1 MKFYLYAD
9 HESAERLANANPKA
23 LLIGGD
29 FGNGNFGDVLQH
41 LGAASLVRASTG
53 FAIVSLCVLDAVARH
68 LDPKSMRESY
78 GVDAVAFV
86 SEVPIEAGVAAEL
99 GLCLVGSLQNI
110 SYVQLYG
117 GGFLNELWGE
127 FVLGITEQ
135 FLRKL
140 PKVPYTIS
148 GQQLSPAFLP
158 RIAEHIAE
166 FAPRLIGVRD
176 QASLSLLADA
186 GISADFSFDDAVE
199 SLLELGRRLK
209 PCAGDGAFIHL
220 NTSDYTGNDE
230 ALSEMVAH
238 LRLVAAHVGSHQKP
252 VLLQAFQDAREVV
265 VDSIETVKRLDLGF
279 PFDDVE
285 AVFLVTSILRAQ
297 SENAPARLLTG
308 RFGYS
313 SSYHVTLWL
322 QLHGIPCWLRGSN
335 SYYMQKRA
343 ALGIEGHFEDF
354 LAHMKRPDHN
364 ENLRARAQWLH
375 KLRQVTDLVEPAANQ
390 IEWEIPDN
398 STLKRQFHFKGE
410 PRLEERL
417 NQAWRIA
424 ENGREENERLKN
436 RLDDA
441 ESRVQEYSRQLED
454 AESRVQE
461 YSMQLEDAE
470 SRMRAYSRQL
480 TEVGAD
486 ARYFREQNL
495 SMQSS
500 LQQALASA
508 EQLHLILA
516 SRSWRFT
523 RPFRVASR
531 FVSTGRFDSA
541 GEIGVYAM
549 LRIIGGKLPI
559 KASWR
564 SAVGR
569 VLRRFRRR

>member
-9 HESAERLANANPKA
+9 HESAEFLANARPKA
-23 LLIGGD
+23 LLVGGD
-29 FGNGNFGDVLQH
+29 FGYGNFGDVLQH

-53 FAIVSLCVLDAVARH
+53 FAIVSLFVLEAVARH
-68 LDPKSMRESY
+68 VDAKSMRESY
-78 GVDAVAFV
+78 GVDAVAFA

-99 GLCLVGSLQNI
+99 GLRLVGTLQNI

-117 GGFLNELWGE
+117 GGFLNEMWGE
-127 FVLGITEQ
+127 FVLEVIEQ
-135 FLRKL
+135 FLRQL
-140 PKVPYTIS
+140 PRIPYVIS
-148 GQQLSPAFLP
+148 GQQLSPVFLP
-158 RIAEHIAE
+158 RILEHVAE
-166 FAPRLIGVRD
+166 FSPRLVGMRD
-176 QASLSLLADA
+176 QGSLGLLVDA
-186 GISADFSFDDAVE
+186 GVSADFSFDDAVE

-238 LRLVAAHVGSHQKP
+238 LRLVAAHVGSHERP

-343 ALGIEGHFEDF
+343 ALGIEGRFEDF
-354 LAHMKRPDHN
+354 LAQMKCPDHD
-364 ENLRARAQWLH
+364 ENLRARSQWLH
-375 KLRQVTDLVEPAANQ
+375 KLRQVTDLAEPVVNQ

-398 STLKRQFHFKGE
+398 STLTRQFHFKGE
-410 PRLEERL
+410 PRLQERL

-454 AESRVQE
+454 AESRV
-461 YSMQLEDAE
+461 
-470 SRMRAYSRQL
+470 RAYSRRL

-523 RPFRVASR
+523 RPLRVASR